1 MMMLLHYGN
10 ITLEALEALEE
21 FLGTLCVITMVVTM
35 EINPLLLVGALE
47 VCPYYFDVVLVYEG
61 PALKL
66 TLKYA

>member
-1 MMMLLHYGN
+1 MGQMTHSVVISMMWHDDALAYGN

-47 VCPYYFDVVLVYEG
+47 VLLRPLMCW
-61 PALKL
+61 
-66 TLKYA
+66 